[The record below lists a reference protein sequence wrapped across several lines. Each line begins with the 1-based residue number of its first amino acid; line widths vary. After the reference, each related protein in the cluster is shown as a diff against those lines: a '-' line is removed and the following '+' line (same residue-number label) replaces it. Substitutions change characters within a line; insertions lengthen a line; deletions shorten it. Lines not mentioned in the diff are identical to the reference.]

1 MKFIFFLLIGIGP
14 TFILAQGNDYIVDI
28 NDRKIL
34 GTIKLNT
41 PAINSSMIRFKANNK
56 TSFEQ
61 YRPDKIKQ
69 WSVGEQVFVSKVYTV
84 DETRSYSVFMKRL
97 TPERGKAHLFEY
109 YNTSG
114 DMGYTQ
120 TFLEKDLKVTEV
132 NYAKFRKQMAE
143 VFKDCKEL
151 SKKITEKKYK
161 KKQLLE
167 IIEEYNEWRE
177 YLWK

>member
-1 MKFIFFLLIGIGP
+1 
-14 TFILAQGNDYIVDI
+14 
-28 NDRKIL
+28 
-34 GTIKLNT
+34 
-41 PAINSSMIRFKANNK
+41 
-56 TSFEQ
+56 
-61 YRPDKIKQ
+61 
-69 WSVGEQVFVSKVYTV
+69 
-84 DETRSYSVFMKRL
+84 MKRL

-120 TFLEKDLKVTEV
+120 TFLEKDLKITEV